1 MKKSTETKETI
12 STILNAFLPYLNER
26 QKRLFVGITAN
37 ALGYGGLKFVHESTG
52 IAETTIISGQKEFA
66 SDFMEDCKCSDTVE
80 TDRKKENSNKA
91 SIDSADDTDKYDSG
105 RSRKPG
111 GGRKTAFEKN
121 PELLKIIENIISEET
136 YGNPENPLKWT
147 TASLRK
153 IAEAVCGMGIK
164 ISQNIVSKALDIL
177 GYSKQKNQKMCQLGD
192 QHPDRNAQFEY
203 INDTA
208 KSFLDTGLPVIS
220 IDTKKKENL
229 GNFKNE
235 GKEYRKEKNPR
246 KVLDHDFPLP
256 ELGKVCPYGVY
267 VLNNNTGFV
276 NLGMSHDTA
285 EFASASVFRWWECIG
300 KNTFPN
306 ADKIYITCDGGG
318 SNGSR
323 IWMWKY
329 YLQELSDKTNLEIH
343 VSHFPPGTSKWNKIE
358 HRLFCYI
365 SKNWEGKPLVDI
377 ETVVNLIGST
387 TTKEGL
393 KVVCEVDENT
403 YLTGIKISEEQKES
417 VNIEFLGPNEK
428 WNYIIR
434 PREK

>member
-1 MKKSTETKETI
+1 MKKSTETRKVV
-12 STILNAFLPYLNER
+12 SAILNDFLPYLNEK
-26 QKRLFVGITAN
+26 QKRLFVGIAAN
-37 ALGYGGLKFVHESTG
+37 AIGYGGLKFVHESTG
-52 IAETTIISGQKEFA
+52 IAETTILSGQKEI
-66 SDFMEDCKCSDTVE
+66 
-80 TDRKKENSNKA
+80 NSESLTGNVF
-91 SIDSADDTDKYDSG
+91 DSATGNGENTENNTKVGIDIANDGYKYNSG

-153 IAEAVCGMGIK
+153 IAEAVCNMGIK
-164 ISQNIVSKALDIL
+164 ISQNIVSHALDIL
-177 GYSKQKNQKMCQLGD
+177 GYSKQKNQKMCQTGS
-192 QHPDRNAQFEY
+192 QHPDRNAQFKY

-208 KSFLDTGLPVIS
+208 KSFLDAGLPVIS

-235 GKEYRKEKNPR
+235 GKEYRKNKNPR

-276 NLGMSHDTA
+276 NLGISHDTS

-300 KNTFPN
+300 QNTFPD

-329 YLQELSDKTNLEIH
+329 YLQELSNKTGLEIH

-365 SKNWEGKPLVDI
+365 SKNWEGKPLLDI

-393 KVVCEVDENT
+393 EVVCVVDEKT
-403 YLTGIKISEEQKES
+403 YLTGIKISEEQKENI
-417 VNIEFLGPNEK
+417 NIEFLGPNEK
-428 WNYIIR
+428 WNYVIR
-434 PREK
+434 PKKS